1 MDGPWQVLRVK
12 IPYRSLLFGK
22 KMIYDHAV
30 YVQVHR
36 HRTSTYFTFDSM
48 PLTREFSFT
57 ALDNPDYALMV
68 PTSISCHSPSQ
79 TPTGSLPCDT
89 VSESSCLT
97 TVAKPFVKPPTMPF
111 DRLSFIHRS
120 SPLTPSHNFCT
131 LSVLPPPK
139 QLAPFKPKPNLYRKT
154 LIFYW
159 AKQSLAHQKFLK
171 KRAIQGRRVSKKHT
185 SKKCIKI
192 L

>member
-1 MDGPWQVLRVK
+1 
-12 IPYRSLLFGK
+12 
-22 KMIYDHAV
+22 MIYDHAV

-36 HRTSTYFTFDSM
+36 HCTSTYFTFDSM

-57 ALDNPDYALMV
+57 VLDNPDYALLV
-68 PTSISCHSPSQ
+68 PTSISCHSQ
-79 TPTGSLPCDT
+79 TPTGFLPCDA
-89 VSESSCLT
+89 VSESCLT
-97 TVAKPFVKPPTMPF
+97 TVVKPFVKPPTMPF
-111 DRLSFIHRS
+111 DRISFIHPS
-120 SPLTPSHNFCT
+120 SPLAPSHNFPT

-139 QLAPFKPKPNLYRKT
+139 QLPPFKPKPNLYQKT

-171 KRAIQGRRVSKKHT
+171 KRAIQGRVSKKHIP
-185 SKKCIKI
+185 KKCIKI

>member
-1 MDGPWQVLRVK
+1 LDGPWQVLRVK
-12 IPYRSLLFGK
+12 NSLLFFAIWE
-22 KMIYDHAV
+22 KMIHDHAV

-36 HRTSTYFTFDSM
+36 HCTSTYFTFDSM

-57 ALDNPDYALMV
+57 ALDNPDYALPV
-68 PTSISCHSPSQ
+68 PTSISCHSQ
-79 TPTGSLPCDT
+79 TQ
-89 VSESSCLT
+89 T
-97 TVAKPFVKPPTMPF
+97 TVAKPFVKPPTMPL
-111 DRLSFIHRS
+111 DRISFIHQS
-120 SPLTPSHNFCT
+120 SPLGTRPSSHNFPT

-139 QLAPFKPKPNLYRKT
+139 QLAPLKPKLNLYRKT

-171 KRAIQGRRVSKKHT
+171 KRVIQVRVSKKHT
-185 SKKCIKI
+185 PKKCVKI